1 MELAVVSDRHLFLY
15 DSVPESTPRTIEL
28 HDSGI
33 QSVSWN
39 HKNQILAT
47 CGLDGKI
54 AFCTAQDLVE
64 QDIMG
69 VHAKQSAP
77 MYSLCFSHDSHHLA
91 FGGENGMVNLFNLRR
106 KESNIVSGYDSPIT
120 SLSYNNNSGLMA
132 FGDVKGNLALYNT
145 VDRSTSRLEDETN
158 QSITNIAFSKLSG
171 STCAAS
177 LYNGLV
183 KVYDTARINAV
194 TTFSI
199 HEKAATGTE
208 FYPNNKT
215 LFVSCGMDKKVAFYS
230 LQQNKHVQTIDVSA
244 PITSM
249 SIRSDGKLLA
259 LGRNDGDVTLIDFRN
274 LKSPYGVLR
283 TGTAQSI
290 MSLKY
295 KNKERSRRSHATPTE
310 KGISSSS
317 RTASEQ
323 TPMDTT
329 VPTTY
334 KTDKASVNISK
345 VSSNPSDL
353 ERDSTFAR
361 SSLTSSKESARP
373 SQRDGSSVRSEVPL
387 RIASHDKFSSQPS
400 TSFSASSHS
409 RGKVGNNGASI
420 DAGGKGTVIQTST
433 YMSGTIP
440 TSNKH
445 SSSTFDSSSHRV
457 STEPPYQQYS
467 SQPSPHFSS
476 ALSSSL
482 PSHNLQ
488 QESTSSVSHPPESKQ
503 QRPEKYSSSSS
514 SFPLSQGKPGETVA
528 SSPPMPSST
537 IRKLDVERRAN
548 PENMQQPAYIPKP
561 PHEYSVPAK
570 DPSEVI
576 KKLREEEKKEK
587 IMQTRE
593 SQESS
598 RAIQALEQRVD
609 QLQSAVEHVL
619 SSFQFSVH
627 KDIHNI
633 HLELFRQFEKQ
644 RRDLEAVV
652 RGVSVNDEIL
662 EEMARLQEE
671 NKQLKLRLEQRQ
683 HHSQN

>member
-373 SQRDGSSVRSEVPL
+373 SQRDGSSVRTQVVIHEERLVTTAPVLMQVAKGRLFKQVHTCRALFQLQTNILLQRLIRPLIAFQLNHHINSIHHNHHHTSRQHYHRPYPRIISNRNLPHPCRIHQNPNNSAQKNIHHHHHHFHYRKENQVKQWHPLLPCRHPPLESWTLRDVPTQ
-387 RIASHDKFSSQPS
+387 RTCSSQ
-400 TSFSASSHS
+400 H
-409 RGKVGNNGASI
+409 I
-420 DAGGKGTVIQTST
+420 
-433 YMSGTIP
+433 
-440 TSNKH
+440 
-445 SSSTFDSSSHRV
+445 
-457 STEPPYQQYS
+457 YQ
-467 SQPSPHFSS
+467 
-476 ALSSSL
+476 SL
-482 PSHNLQ
+482 PMNILFLQ
-488 QESTSSVSHPPESKQ
+488 
-503 QRPEKYSSSSS
+503 R
-514 SFPLSQGKPGETVA
+514 
-528 SSPPMPSST
+528 
-537 IRKLDVERRAN
+537 
-548 PENMQQPAYIPKP
+548 
-561 PHEYSVPAK
+561 
-570 DPSEVI
+570 
-576 KKLREEEKKEK
+576 
-587 IMQTRE
+587 
-593 SQESS
+593 
-598 RAIQALEQRVD
+598 IQV
-609 QLQSAVEHVL
+609 
-619 SSFQFSVH
+619 
-627 KDIHNI
+627 K
-633 HLELFRQFEKQ
+633 
-644 RRDLEAVV
+644 
-652 RGVSVNDEIL
+652 
-662 EEMARLQEE
+662 
-671 NKQLKLRLEQRQ
+671 
-683 HHSQN
+683 